1 MLCSHLHLSSQEKR
15 RKRRDKGMPE
25 RLWKLK
31 RLDMQVG
38 KFPCKLANIGSSLQ
52 GCLIKWLKKELWK
65 RGAAHC
71 TWEWHLEV
79 VLCESIMKLCLHPKS
94 LTIQFATG
102 THAFCNSG
110 RATTAM
116 QAAEDVPA
124 ASGRGRAAATGD
136 GGDQAERDRK
146 RFMEVGFFMRCAW
159 NAGGSRF

>member
-52 GCLIKWLKKELWK
+52 GCLIKWLEKELWK

-79 VLCESIMKLCLHPKS
+79 VLCESIIETLPASKIPHNTVRHWHPCFLQQRPCNNRRCRRRCRQQKMCRRPVAGVG
-94 LTIQFATG
+94 LLPLGTG
-102 THAFCNSG
+102 VTRRSVTESG
-110 RATTAM
+110 SWRW
-116 QAAEDVPA
+116 VF
-124 ASGRGRAAATGD
+124 S
-136 GGDQAERDRK
+136 
-146 RFMEVGFFMRCAW
+146 
-159 NAGGSRF
+159 